1 MDPLRPTRMVPL
13 AMSMN
18 SHDTIKTADVEP
30 DGARLL
36 AEAAALS
43 DAALLARVTDLSRTS
58 RSVTVELLAHLAE
71 LERRGLHRGEG
82 CGRLYGYCTEVLK
95 LSEAEA
101 INRIRAARAARRFP
115 VILEM
120 LADGRVN
127 LTSIR
132 LLAPHLTAENHRALL
147 DEVRGMTRRD
157 VDKVVARLSPRPF
170 CRRRSGR

>member
-1 MDPLRPTRMVPL
+1 
-13 AMSMN
+13 MSMN
-18 SHDTIKTADVEP
+18 SHDTIAAVNVETE
-30 DGARLL
+30 GARLL
-36 AEAAALS
+36 ADAAALS
-43 DAALLARVTDLSRTS
+43 DAALLSRATDLSHAS
-58 RSVTVELLAHLAE
+58 RAVTVELLAHLVE
-71 LERRGLHRGEG
+71 VERRGLHRGEG

-132 LLAPHLTAENHRALL
+132 FLAPHLT
-147 DEVRGMTRRD
+147 
-157 VDKVVARLSPRPF
+157 K
-170 CRRRSGR
+170 